1 MNDPDAVTMIAW
13 LGILAVLALTGM
25 WMERKLKRRN
35 RRRGLPTPRKDD
47 RSSIE
52 YSKPHMSNGNRYS

>member
-13 LGILAVLALTGM
+13 IAILAVLALLGM
-25 WMERKLKRRN
+25 WMERALKKRN

-52 YSKPHMSNGNRYS
+52 YSKPHMPNGKR